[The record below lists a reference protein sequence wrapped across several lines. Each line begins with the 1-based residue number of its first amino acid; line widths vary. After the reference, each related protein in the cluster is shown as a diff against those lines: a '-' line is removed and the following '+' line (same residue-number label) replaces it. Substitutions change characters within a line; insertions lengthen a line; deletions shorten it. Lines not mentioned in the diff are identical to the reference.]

1 MFGGHEAFTLPA
13 IGRASAN
20 WGSDGKSQIKR
31 ENSMRR
37 ERGKKKHRRELVAA
51 ALSAVALLAASPK
64 QPQQP
69 VGPAQAACSQDITL
83 MKLVDRA
90 SPAIFAKAAAGENIN
105 KATFSMRKA
114 GESPQDFLV
123 ITLSDVLITSV
134 SQTGNSETPMESVS
148 LGFSSAKISFKP
160 DSDTG
165 APEDAIDATV
175 PGSCR

>member
-1 MFGGHEAFTLPA
+1 
-13 IGRASAN
+13 
-20 WGSDGKSQIKR
+20 
-31 ENSMRR
+31 
-37 ERGKKKHRRELVAA
+37 
-51 ALSAVALLAASPK
+51 
-64 QPQQP
+64 
-69 VGPAQAACSQDITL
+69 

-134 SQTGNSETPMESVS
+134 SQSGSSETPTESVS

-160 DSDTG
+160 ESDTG
-165 APEDAIDATV
+165 TPEDAIDATV